1 MYITKYRKPSIYA
14 NQLFENDD
22 FFSPFNDMV
31 RSVFGRDTSSGLV
44 NVSETEKDY
53 SLDFVLPGYKKDDI
67 KIEIND
73 GVLTIS
79 AENKAEKEDKGKNY
93 LRKEYVA
100 TSFSRSFSLPDDV
113 NTDDVNAEMVD
124 GILKLKVKKL
134 EEEKSP
140 KVKSIEI
147 K

>member
-1 MYITKYRKPSIYA
+1 MLTKYHKPSIYA
-14 NQLFENDD
+14 NRIFENDD

-53 SLDFVLPGYKKDDI
+53 TLDFVLPGYKKDDI
-67 KIEIND
+67 KIEVND
-73 GVLTIS
+73 GILTIN

-100 TSFSRSFSLPDDV
+100 TSFSRSFSLPDDA
-113 NTDDVNAEMVD
+113 NSDEINAEMID
-124 GILKLKVKKL
+124 GILKLSVKKM
-134 EEEKSP
+134 EEERES